1 MDEKDRKRL
10 IEENIPLVGFVMSR
24 IKGGF
29 PDGMTEEDVYQ
40 EGCIGL
46 IKAVD
51 QYREEK
57 GPFSTYACHKIRGAM
72 LDGAMRYQWLSKHR
86 DVRRSGN
93 ESPVV
98 LGLIS
103 EIESSETESPE
114 EDLPDYAVMEMTDD
128 QLDLYEALDHLNP
141 VERAMIRDHYYHGS
155 TLIAIAREKQMN
167 YYSVL
172 SFHSSAIHKL
182 KNRLN

>member
-1 MDEKDRKRL
+1 MDEKERKRL
-10 IEENIPLVGFVMSR
+10 IEENIALVGFVMSR

-51 QYREEK
+51 HYCEEK
-57 GPFSTYACHKIRGAM
+57 GSFATYACHWIRGAM

-86 DVRRSGN
+86 AVRKNRE
-93 ESPVV
+93 ESPIV
-98 LGLIS
+98 LGLMT
-103 EIESSETESPE
+103 EIVSNEMLNAKE
-114 EDLPDYAVMEMTDD
+114 ELPDTSIMEITDE
-128 QLDLYEALDHLNP
+128 QLNLYEAMDHLSQL
-141 VERAMIRDHYYHGS
+141 ELSMIRDHYFEGWS
-155 TLIAIAREKQMN
+155 FIRIARKKQMN

-172 SFHSSAIHKL
+172 SFHSSAIDKL
-182 KNRLN
+182 KNRLV